1 MSEYY
6 QFVVSI
12 PGMGAKISCDSW
24 ASYKDAEEEGRK
36 WAEKQPWLKD
46 KTYTV
51 SSKLPGD

>member
-12 PGMGAKISCDSW
+12 HGMGAKISCDSW